1 VFPSPRFATVVSVNT
16 TLRSAVPAP
25 YLQGQGDLRAVRWT
39 AYAAFAW
46 VMVFLAWHVVWAAT
60 GLAIPSTAQHH
71 GSARVLMWV
80 STVVVLAMVA
90 VGTALPLALA
100 QAWGR
105 RIPRPV
111 LLSAAWMGCVLLGAR
126 GLMGVGDDVVRATGI
141 LPNGLTGLTME
152 QVSGTAHPSAWELFA
167 GGFTDLLF
175 AGGGLAF
182 GLAALAYQ
190 RARRPHAA
198 QHGSVV

>member
-1 VFPSPRFATVVSVNT
+1 MNT

-25 YLQGQGDLRAVRWT
+25 RPEGHGDLRVVRRT

-46 VMVFLAWHVVWAAT
+46 VMAFLAWHVVWAAT

-80 STVVVLAMVA
+80 STVVVLVMVA
-90 VGTALPLALA
+90 VGTVLPLALA
-100 QAWGR
+100 QAWGG

-111 LLSAAWMGCVLLGAR
+111 LVSAAWTGCVLLGAR
-126 GLMGVGDDVVRATGI
+126 GLMGVADDVVRATGI

-167 GGFTDLLF
+167 GGITDLLF
-175 AGGGLAF
+175 TCGGLAF
-182 GLAALAYQ
+182 GLAAIAYQ
-190 RARRPHAA
+190 RAWHRRA
-198 QHGSVV
+198 S

>member
-1 VFPSPRFATVVSVNT
+1 VFPSLRFPIIVSVNN
-16 TLRSAVPAP
+16 TLRSAVPTP
-25 YLQGQGDLRAVRWT
+25 RPEGRGDLRAVRWT

-60 GLAIPSTAQHH
+60 GLAIPSTAEHH

-80 STVVVLAMVA
+80 STVVVLVMVA

-111 LLSAAWMGCVLLGAR
+111 LVSAAWTGCALLGAR
-126 GLMGVGDDVVRATGI
+126 GLMGIGDDIVRATGI

-152 QVSGTAHPSAWELFA
+152 QVSGTAHLSTWELFA
-167 GGFTDLLF
+167 GGCTDLLF

-182 GLAALAYQ
+182 GLAAIAYQ
-190 RARRPHAA
+190 HAWHRRV
-198 QHGSVV
+198 Q

>member
-1 VFPSPRFATVVSVNT
+1 LPIVVSVNT
-16 TLRSAVPAP
+16 TLRSAVPTP
-25 YLQGQGDLRAVRWT
+25 RPEGQDDLRAVRWT

-46 VMVFLAWHVVWAAT
+46 VMAFLAWHVVWAVT

-71 GSARVLMWV
+71 GVAGVLMWV
-80 STVVVLAMVA
+80 STVAVLVMVA

-111 LLSAAWMGCVLLGAR
+111 LLSTAWAGCVLLGAR

-175 AGGGLAF
+175 TGGGLAF

-190 RARRPHAA
+190 HAWHRRT
-198 QHGSVV
+198 

>member
-1 VFPSPRFATVVSVNT
+1 VFPSPRFAIVVGVNT

-25 YLQGQGDLRAVRWT
+25 RPEGHGDLRAVRRT

-46 VMVFLAWHVVWAAT
+46 VTAFLAWHVVWAAT

-80 STVVVLAMVA
+80 STVVVLVMVA
-90 VGTALPLALA
+90 VGTVLPLALA

-111 LLSAAWMGCVLLGAR
+111 LVSAAWTGCVLLGAR
-126 GLMGVGDDVVRATGI
+126 GLMGVADDVVRATGI

-175 AGGGLAF
+175 TCGGLAF
-182 GLAALAYQ
+182 GLAAIAYQ
-190 RARRPHAA
+190 RAWHRRA
-198 QHGSVV
+198 S